1 MAFPSFRPPA
11 QLGAEDTWERGG
23 NKSHMFPSGSDAA
36 LHGLFSEPSPFR
48 RGRKTL
54 IVVDLLVCN
63 NFQRGDIKKQLIHG
77 SAIGGGRW
85 GAWSP
90 GGPAGSAGVTW
101 KENQKLS

>member
-1 MAFPSFRPPA
+1 MDYSASRVL
-11 QLGAEDTWERGG
+11 LGGE
-23 NKSHMFPSGSDAA
+23 K
-36 LHGLFSEPSPFR
+36 
-48 RGRKTL
+48 KTL

-63 NFQRGDIKKQLIHG
+63 NFQRGDIKKQLIHS

-101 KENQKLS
+101 KKKKKKRKNTEKMAFSVTSAAG